1 MTIKDLKERIEDLPD
16 HMSVFTLSEDEE
28 SAINFY
34 TGIIDETGEFNITE
48 IDGDKL
54 HELRVISNNYTG
66 ESVTVA
72 KFISRLS
79 GNDIDLIAINSH

>member
-1 MTIKDLKERIEDLPD
+1 MK
-16 HMSVFTLSEDEE
+16 VFKINTEEASDWVYAPDEE